1 MLCKPAEPGDINL
14 TWPQLCAQFE
24 FFFNFSYT
32 FHTQHK
38 VGYIGLS
45 KKLKTDFF
53 VIGENHL
60 DNGSI
65 LFIDIFSLNIQF
77 IKM

>member
-45 KKLKTDFF
+45 KKLKT
-53 VIGENHL
+53 E
-60 DNGSI
+60 I
-65 LFIDIFSLNIQF
+65 L
-77 IKM
+77 